1 MKRIIAILLVA
12 TIVVSCN
19 KGGSTDKKAE
29 LEKLRKEQSE
39 LAAKIKTLEQEIQ
52 KEGGNGEG
60 KARFV
65 TLDTLK
71 KAPFTHY
78 LEIQGRVEAE
88 ENVNLTARSMGIVTK
103 VNVNPGDV
111 VTKGQVLAV
120 IDDAII
126 TKSVDELKSRLD
138 FANIVYMKQ
147 KNLWDQKIGTEVQF
161 LQAKNNKEALEK
173 NLATLN
179 EQLDLTRI
187 KSPINGT
194 VDEVNIRVGEAPNPQ
209 KAAIRVV
216 NSQKLKAKA
225 EVAESYLSHINTGD
239 EVKVVFPDMKKEIST
254 KITFAGKAINPV
266 SRTFD
271 VEVKLGSSADYRQ
284 NMLAVMN
291 IVDYKAKDV
300 ITIPMNVVQN
310 DQSGQFVYIAENVNG
325 KLTVKKKQVELGMIY
340 KGTAEV
346 KSGLENGEMLITI
359 GYQDLNEGDVVKL

>member
-19 KGGSTDKKAE
+19 KGGSGDKKAE

-179 EQLDLTRI
+179 EHQR
-187 KSPINGT
+187 NGGRS
-194 VDEVNIRVGEAPNPQ
+194 EYPRG
-209 KAAIRVV
+209 R
-216 NSQKLKAKA
+216 S
-225 EVAESYLSHINTGD
+225 AESS
-239 EVKVVFPDMKKEIST
+239 E
-254 KITFAGKAINPV
+254 
-266 SRTFD
+266 
-271 VEVKLGSSADYRQ
+271 SSDPR
-284 NMLAVMN
+284 
-291 IVDYKAKDV
+291 
-300 ITIPMNVVQN
+300 
-310 DQSGQFVYIAENVNG
+310 G
-325 KLTVKKKQVELGMIY
+325 KL
-340 KGTAEV
+340 AEAESESRSSRIIPV
-346 KSGLENGEMLITI
+346 A
-359 GYQDLNEGDVVKL
+359 YQYW